1 MHTTHPQFFQLFFN
15 SLNAFSQKLCPPKNA
30 NVLYKTRV
38 VNKFCDSFNRKK
50 YFFFFRKI
58 LFFGICKMLKRKKYL
73 KFLTAK
79 RKNYLL
85 TGCARPEN
93 GRAAPGQGWVA
104 RFVVSS
110 NSGMKST
117 NPDQHRRRRGQPIYF
132 CFGFLGH
139 EFQKNWDLISPLCN
153 FRTPIKRKI

>member
-1 MHTTHPQFFQLFFN
+1 MHTTHPQFFQLFFK

-38 VNKFCDSFNRKK
+38 VNKFCESFNRKK

-58 LFFGICKMLKRKKYL
+58 IFFGICKMLKRKKYL

-93 GRAAPGQGWVA
+93 GRAAPGQGRVA

-139 EFQKNWDLISPLCN
+139 EFQKNEICSHRFETSELPL
-153 FRTPIKRKI
+153 KEKI